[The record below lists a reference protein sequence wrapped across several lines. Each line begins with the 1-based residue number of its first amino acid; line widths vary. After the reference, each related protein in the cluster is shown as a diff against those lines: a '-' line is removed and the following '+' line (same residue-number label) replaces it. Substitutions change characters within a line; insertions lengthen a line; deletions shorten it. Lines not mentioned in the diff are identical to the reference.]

1 MQTVVVSD
9 KEIDKV
15 VQALDEEQVVSFPT
29 ETVYGLAVK
38 FNSHKALDR
47 LMEAK
52 DRDYSKS
59 ITLMISKKED
69 ISHYAYINED
79 ALKIINAFMPGKITL
94 IFNKKEN
101 IDPYMT
107 NGKETIGIRIPN
119 NKYVLSL
126 INKTGPLLVT
136 SANLS
141 GHINTTCTKEVLE
154 QLNGRIS
161 LIVDGKTEGDIAS
174 TVVDLTQEE
183 VRILRVGEIT
193 KEEIGEVLK

>member
-1 MQTVVVSD
+1 
-9 KEIDKV
+9 
-15 VQALDEEQVVSFPT
+15 
-29 ETVYGLAVK
+29 
-38 FNSHKALDR
+38 
-47 LMEAK
+47 
-52 DRDYSKS
+52 
-59 ITLMISKKED
+59 
-69 ISHYAYINED
+69 
-79 ALKIINAFMPGKITL
+79 
-94 IFNKKEN
+94 
-101 IDPYMT
+101 MT